1 MNEITGKLIVVKSTQ
16 KVTDSFQKREFVIE
30 TDEQYKQEIQLELHQ
45 TYCDLID
52 SFQIGDN
59 LKIQINVKGRRF
71 EKPLEDPKW
80 FNVLQA
86 WKIEKQ

>member
-1 MNEITGKLIVVKSTQ
+1 MELQGKFLAVKPTQ

-30 TDEQYKQEIQLELHQ
+30 TQEQYPQEIVLELHQ

-52 SFQIGDN
+52 SYKIGDN

-71 EKPLEDPKW
+71 EKPLEEPKW

-86 WKIEKQ
+86 WKIEKV